1 MTPSWLDPLLLRAV
15 DAYYRWRPRPR
26 PAPNCLQQACI
37 ISHRGERT
45 APDRLENTFAAFDP
59 LPDRV
64 FGLECD
70 VRFTRDGVPVVFH
83 DADLLRIHACRERL
97 ADLDYTALRLRF
109 PQIPSLSELVHRY
122 GRRLHLMIEFKAEPR
137 LDPEAQLRAVA
148 EALSPLTPAQ
158 DFHLLSL
165 DLATLDWLG
174 GHFPRCRVPIA
185 RRNVRQMSDF
195 ALRHD
200 CAALTGHYALLG
212 AELSRRHKR
221 AGQRIGVGFPASRHG
236 SRFALHQGADWI
248 FTDQALAMQAV
259 LEREKSASS
268 A

>member
-15 DAYYRWRPRPR
+15 DTYYQWRPRVR
-26 PAPNCLQQACI
+26 PAPDCLQRACI

-45 APDRLENTFAAFDP
+45 DPGRLENTFAAFDP
-59 LPDRV
+59 LPGRV

-70 VRFTRDGVPVVFH
+70 VRFSRDGVPMVFH

-97 ADLDYTALRLRF
+97 ADLDFTQLRLRF
-109 PQIPSLSELVHRY
+109 PQIPSLSELVRRY
-122 GRRLHLMIEFKAEPR
+122 GRRIHLMIEFKAEPR
-137 LDPEAQLRAVA
+137 LDPETQLSAVA

-165 DLATLDWLG
+165 DTSTLAWLG
-174 GHFPRCRVPIA
+174 GHFRHCRVPIA
-185 RRNVRQMSDF
+185 RRNVGQMSQF

-200 CAALTGHYALLG
+200 CAALTGHYALLD
-212 AELSRRHKR
+212 ADLAQRHKR

-236 SRFALHQGADWI
+236 LRFALHQGADWI
-248 FTDQALAMQAV
+248 FTDQALALQSM
-259 LEREKSASS
+259 LDREKSASN